1 MFFFQVRLSKKYFF
15 QLKDGRS
22 PHGFDRPIG
31 TALKLFDKKCVRG
44 DSQPSPVAR
53 KQIVYLPPYDGY
65 VPKYKKVVKLLFRE
79 RCLLVIK

>member
-1 MFFFQVRLSKKYFF
+1 MDADRTVLTVQSV
-15 QLKDGRS
+15 LK
-22 PHGFDRPIG
+22 P
-31 TALKLFDKKCVRG
+31 LDKKGVRG